1 MQILD
6 HKVKISELKTLAEK
20 MYGFLIKG
28 VIDIEKEIVVI
39 DGEMHS
45 DLQEALVAAG
55 SRGINIWGFNIR
67 PDKGEDWL
75 EFDSMVNIK
84 PLLNNLTRGIDD
96 PKTRARAE
104 LIIRQIIK
112 LWISP

>member
-1 MQILD
+1 MAFAR
-6 HKVKISELKTLAEK
+6 S
-20 MYGFLIKG
+20 
-28 VIDIEKEIVVI
+28 
-39 DGEMHS
+39 
-45 DLQEALVAAG
+45 
-55 SRGINIWGFNIR
+55 GINIWGFNIR

-112 LWISP
+112 L